1 MTEAVAAPVV
11 FEGAFGPYTITD
23 ADKRGV
29 LIYRLSL
36 LAGAL
41 SLLALVAVWWLQG
54 QTSVWL
60 TPLFFLMALSL
71 GISLLTIHIY
81 LRPLHRLLQL
91 FWLVGTGTAVVLT
104 VQQADLLG
112 TLVAQPANLW
122 GIGFLFVALT
132 GLYFK
137 EAFCFRRSEAKL
149 LTFLVPVLL
158 LGHLTGGL
166 PEGAKAA
173 LLVGWAGLFLIFA
186 LRKFSQTAD
195 ADIGDKSV
203 FDHLEQQRQA

>member
-1 MTEAVAAPVV
+1 MTEAVAAPDV

-23 ADKRGV
+23 VDRRGV

-36 LAGAL
+36 LVAAL
-41 SLLALVAVWWLQG
+41 SQLVLVTVWWLQG
-54 QTSVWL
+54 HTSLWL
-60 TPLFFLMALSL
+60 TPLFFLLATSF

-81 LRPLHRLLQL
+81 LRPLHRLLQI
-91 FWLVGTGTAVVLT
+91 FWLIGTVTAAGLT
-104 VQQADLLG
+104 VQQPDLLG
-112 TLVAQPANLW
+112 TLVAQPSTIW
-122 GIGFLFVALT
+122 GVGFLFAALT

-149 LTFLVPVLL
+149 LTLVVPVLL

-166 PEGAKAA
+166 ADGVKEA
-173 LLVGWAGLFLIFA
+173 LLLGWSGLFVIFSV
-186 LRKFSQTAD
+186 RKFNQTAD

-203 FDHLEQQRQA
+203 FEHLEQQQP